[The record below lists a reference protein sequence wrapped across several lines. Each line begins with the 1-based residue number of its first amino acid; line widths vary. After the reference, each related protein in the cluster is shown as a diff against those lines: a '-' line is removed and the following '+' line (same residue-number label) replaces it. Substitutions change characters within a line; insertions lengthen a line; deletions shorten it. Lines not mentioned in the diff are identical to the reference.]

1 MSRTGEAV
9 ILEDVIRPG
18 TTRGLD
24 FVIVSELVKR
34 TGIMPGSIIKFAMAE
49 MLCNS
54 LDKDAAEIDIRL
66 QSDGVFYSLE
76 ISDNGSKNLL
86 LKDVKLILDFD
97 NKASS
102 KRGLLRVS
110 RGYLGNALKC
120 IFGYSYALA
129 ESEGLDPP
137 DIMISSGGREYSI
150 QLQPD
155 SIAGIIK
162 SHITTAKRTDDGW
175 TKFLVKFPW
184 EKAGPDISILKDVIF
199 ATSMVN
205 PGRKTSYNLLGE
217 EASFGETGE
226 ADIMDNKTSVLWYTE
241 KQFSELAQDFVRGRP
256 ETQLKEFIPLFRGF
270 TSKKLIGEILQE
282 LNGALNHDYNGKEDV
297 QFFPATRLHDLPA
310 TKQSVLFQTM
320 RRMAKPISKRS
331 VPSALGVVGKESFE
345 KIRADYG
352 WERLKYTMAKGVRTE
367 CPEYW
372 HDDEDQP
379 CMNPNHVSFPYI
391 IELALFDR
399 KDEDTEGLKVYQC
412 VNFMASME
420 DIFSRIF
427 SIPSRLGRVGISED
441 MPVTVVAH
449 LVCPVLKWL
458 NYGKSGLDD

>member
-24 FVIVSELVKR
+24 FVIMGELEKR
-34 TGIMPGSIIKFAMAE
+34 TGVMPGSIIKFAMAE
-49 MLCNS
+49 MLCNA
-54 LDKDAAEIDIRL
+54 LDKDATEINIRL
-66 QSDGVFYSLE
+66 QSDGKFYSLE
-76 ISDNGSKNLL
+76 ISDNGSKDLL
-86 LKDVKLILDFD
+86 LKDIKLILDFD

-129 ESEGLDPP
+129 ESQGFNPP
-137 DIMISSGGREYSI
+137 DTTISSGGREYTI
-150 QLQPD
+150 RLQPD
-155 SIAGIIK
+155 TVAGVIR
-162 SHITTAKRTDDGW
+162 SHITPAKRTDDGW
-175 TKFLVKFPW
+175 TRFLVKFPADG
-184 EKAGPDISILKDVIF
+184 AGSDVSILKDVIF

-205 PGRKTSYNLLGE
+205 PGRKISYNLLGE
-217 EASFGETGE
+217 AASLGE
-226 ADIMDNKTSVLWYTE
+226 AGEAGIMDNKTSVLWYKE
-241 KQFSELAQDFVRGRP
+241 KQFCELAQDFVRART

-270 TSKKLIGEILQE
+270 TSKKIIGEILQ
-282 LNGALNHDYNGKEDV
+282 ALNHDCSGETDV

-310 TKQSVLFQTM
+310 AKRSVLFQAM
-320 RRMAKPISKRS
+320 RGMAKPISKRS
-331 VPSALGVVGKESFE
+331 VPSALGVVGEESLE
-345 KIRADYG
+345 KIRSDRG
-352 WERLKYTMAKGVRTE
+352 WQRLKYTIAKGIRTE
-367 CPEYW
+367 CPEFYQ
-372 HDDEDQP
+372 HDDEDQA

-391 IELALFDR
+391 VELAIFDR
-399 KDEDTEGLKVYQC
+399 KIDDPEGLKVYQC

-441 MPVTVVAH
+441 MSVTVLVH